1 MRVGRLRVMQV
12 KWPSRYVLRKTALV
26 SVIAAAISIS
36 LSTGVRAVLGI
47 EADTVTVLVRLILP
61 FAIAIPIALVGFSK
75 LEETLNAYRDLM
87 RKSSELARRAAT
99 DPLTGLLNRRSFIE
113 QFDLTMAHGVGG
125 LFVLADAD
133 RLKAINDQYGHLAG
147 DDAIIALGKALESVM
162 GSDCLIARIGGD
174 EFCDFVPNRT
184 ATLNDAQLAE
194 INRLATEGFATRSG
208 NDRQPVSATCGSVV
222 LRPPTTFREAIERT
236 DRRLYGE
243 KQARSSSGA
252 VQFA

>member
-1 MRVGRLRVMQV
+1 MQV

-125 LFVLADAD
+125 LFVRRAFRACG
-133 RLKAINDQYGHLAG
+133 RRSPKGH
-147 DDAIIALGKALESVM
+147 K
-162 GSDCLIARIGGD
+162 
-174 EFCDFVPNRT
+174 
-184 ATLNDAQLAE
+184 
-194 INRLATEGFATRSG
+194 
-208 NDRQPVSATCGSVV
+208 
-222 LRPPTTFREAIERT
+222 
-236 DRRLYGE
+236 
-243 KQARSSSGA
+243 
-252 VQFA
+252 